1 MNLLL
6 GLLATCSRFC
16 RGYLSE
22 ISLAIMACLLVL
34 FGSAFNRWV
43 RRKIGSLNFVF
54 RTLLFVVLC
63 ALVYG
68 LAILYLTPWLS
79 RGLSHFGNYSLFP
92 VLLLI
97 FLLIGILADRS

>member
-6 GLLATCSRFC
+6 DFIATCSRFC
-16 RGYLSE
+16 RTHLSE
-22 ISLAIMACLLVL
+22 IALAIMACLLVL
-34 FGSAFNRWV
+34 FGSGFNRWV
-43 RRKIGSLNFVF
+43 RRQIGSLNFIF

-68 LAILYLTPWLS
+68 LAILYLTPWLTQ
-79 RGLSHFGNYSLFP
+79 GLSYFGNYSLFP